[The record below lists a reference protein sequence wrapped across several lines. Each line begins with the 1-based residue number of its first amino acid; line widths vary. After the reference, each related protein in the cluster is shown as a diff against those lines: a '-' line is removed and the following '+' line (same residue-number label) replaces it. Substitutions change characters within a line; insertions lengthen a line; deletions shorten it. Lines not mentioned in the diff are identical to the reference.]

1 MKLLLLKDK
10 LKEGLDVTKRACTKS
25 LSLPILENILL
36 STEKNFLKLT
46 STDLEIAINWWSLAK
61 VEKEGKIVVP
71 SHVFYN
77 FVNLLPSK
85 KVSLEKKD
93 LTLNVQ
99 CENYNTQIK
108 GLNPEDFPI
117 IPHIKEAEKIS
128 LENRLFCQG
137 LEQVVGIASPSTTR
151 PEISGVYLIF
161 EKNFVKM
168 VATDSFRLAEKTFYY
183 KAPSN
188 LQHQYKLIIPQ
199 KAARELVNI
208 FGGGLGEGLNIYLS
222 PNQICFEQI
231 MPESAPHPH
240 IQFLSRLIEGE
251 YPDYQE
257 IIPKKYET
265 QIIIQK
271 NEFLNQVKTA
281 SLFSGKINEIKLKVS
296 PKKKRVIVFSQSPDL
311 GEYQSFFP
319 AKITGKE
326 IEISF
331 NYRFL
336 IDGLLNIKS
345 PEVVFE
351 LTGVEGPGMLK
362 PLGDETYFYIV
373 MPIKSS

>member
-99 CENYNTQIK
+99 CENYSTQIK

-188 LQHQYKLIIPQ
+188 LQKWKRRLFI
-199 KAARELVNI
+199 K
-208 FGGGLGEGLNIYLS
+208 
-222 PNQICFEQI
+222 C
-231 MPESAPHPH
+231 
-240 IQFLSRLIEGE
+240 QF
-251 YPDYQE
+251 
-257 IIPKKYET
+257 
-265 QIIIQK
+265 K
-271 NEFLNQVKTA
+271 NYIRFP
-281 SLFSGKINEIKLKVS
+281 KINCL
-296 PKKKRVIVFSQSPDL
+296 D
-311 GEYQSFFP
+311 
-319 AKITGKE
+319 
-326 IEISF
+326 
-331 NYRFL
+331 
-336 IDGLLNIKS
+336 
-345 PEVVFE
+345 FE
-351 LTGVEGPGMLK
+351 LAT
-362 PLGDETYFYIV
+362 T
-373 MPIKSS
+373 